1 MKQDNEAEI
10 LSVLKDIRTIIKK
23 QEIPWE
29 ADDSSATLVENI
41 RDQIFYALEEKTNWG
56 RNQIKSIID
65 TIINS
70 ELGEKHG
77 S

>member
-1 MKQDNEAEI
+1 MIQDYETEI
-10 LSVLKDIRTIIKK
+10 ISVLKDIRNIIKK

-29 ADDSSATLVENI
+29 TDDRSITLVKNI
-41 RDQIFYALEEKTNWG
+41 QDQIFYALEEKTNWG
-56 RNQIKSIID
+56 RNQIKTIIN

-70 ELGEKHG
+70 EIGEMHE